1 MTTKRAGSAEPTA
14 ENDNNKQ
21 PRTELA
27 SAAEEPSTSSLSTS
41 EQPQTTSEEDTPL
54 PPVSD
59 DVEPRDDAPEAPVE
73 TEEKNDEEPTPEEES
88 TEVKRGKGIKID
100 ELKNVKVMYEEGNQL
115 VGWPEDEQD
124 EVLYPFDEKLNEKVY
139 IWLVFLSLSFRCSA
153 VMLTK
158 G

>member
-21 PRTELA
+21 PRTESA
-27 SAAEEPSTSSLSTS
+27 SAAEEPSTNSLSTS

-73 TEEKNDEEPTPEEES
+73 TEEKEEEPTPEEES

-158 G
+158 C